1 VLELDGRVAGHQ
13 LETVRNALM
22 VGSLAAVLMS
32 PGAGARGAG
41 PDTATVL
48 RDLHSA
54 NQMEITAGTM
64 AKEKGQTVQVQ
75 TFGGTLVSDHTTLD
89 RRVAALAAEEN
100 IDLSTPAPMPRD
112 EMHELTSAKGA
123 AFDAMFVMQMLESHQ
138 KIVAEAK
145 AVRDKTTD
153 TKLKTLIEVSLPVL
167 EAHLQI
173 SRTLVDDFVPSAIAA
188 AAAKRAAAKARP
200 AQ

>member
-1 VLELDGRVAGHQ
+1 
-13 LETVRNALM
+13 M

-32 PGAGARGAG
+32 SGAGARGAG

-54 NQMEITAGTM
+54 NQMEIAAGAI

-89 RRVAALAAEEN
+89 RRVAALAAEEK
-100 IDLSTPAPMPRD
+100 IDLSAPAPMPQD
-112 EMHELTSAKGA
+112 QMSELTSAKGA
-123 AFDAMFVMQMLESHQ
+123 AFDELFVTQMLEDH
-138 KIVAEAK
+138 KRILAEAK
-145 AVRDKTTD
+145 AVLEKTAD

-173 SRTLVDDFVPSAIAA
+173 SRTLVDEFVPSAIAA
-188 AAAKRAAAKARP
+188 AAAKRAAAKPRP

>member
-1 VLELDGRVAGHQ
+1 
-13 LETVRNALM
+13 M
-22 VGSLAAVLMS
+22 IGSLGAVLMLS
-32 PGAGARGAG
+32 EPGAGAAG

-54 NQMEITAGTM
+54 NQMEIAAGTI
-64 AKEKGQTVQVQ
+64 AKQKGQTVQVQ

-89 RRVAALAAEEN
+89 ERVAALAAEEK

-123 AFDAMFVMQMLESHQ
+123 AFDELFVMQMLEGHK

-145 AVRDKTTD
+145 AVRDKTSD

-173 SRTLVDDFVPSAIAA
+173 SRTLVDEFVPSAIAA
-188 AAAKRAAAKARP
+188 AAAKRTAAKR
-200 AQ
+200 Q